1 MRTIELLDKPSGID
15 EVLKLAS
22 KENIILRTLDGRE
35 FILAEVDDFD
45 KEIELTRQNQELM
58 KFLEERSKETET
70 FTLKQVRQQLT

>member
-58 KFLEERSKETET
+58 KFLEERSKEAET